1 MADKTLVEK
10 IKQGRQY
17 RAMSLNADSDGGEN
31 KSYLIKGYAA
41 TFNEPYTLYS
51 DKDFEYREQIS
62 PDAFKDCDMS
72 DVILQFDHE
81 GRVFARTGNGTLQ
94 VATDAHGLHITADL
108 SSTEATREIFEEV
121 EKKLITKMSFGFKVS
136 QDTETRSTDENG
148 KEVWLRTITGISK
161 LYDVSLVSLPA
172 NDGTEVSIR
181 SLVDGVITKRAA
193 ELTEQE
199 KKEAEEKARQEAEQK
214 QEAEKRERMRLR
226 ALALIN
232 E

>member
-1 MADKTLVEK
+1 MADKTIVEK
-10 IKQGRQY
+10 ITQGRQY
-17 RAMSLNADSDGGEN
+17 RAMTLNADTDGGEN
-31 KSYLIKGYAA
+31 KNYIIKGYAA

-51 DKDFEYREQIS
+51 DKDFEYREQID
-62 PDAFKDCDMS
+62 PQAFANCDMS

-81 GRVFARTGNGTLQ
+81 GRVFARTSNGTLQ
-94 VATDAHGLHITADL
+94 VNTDAHGLHITADL
-108 SSTEATREIFEEV
+108 SSTEATREIYDEV

-136 QDTETRSTDENG
+136 ADTETRSTDENG
-148 KEVWLRTITGISK
+148 KEIWLRTITAISK
-161 LYDVSLVSLPA
+161 LYDTSLVSLPA

-181 SLVDGVITKRAA
+181 SLVDGVIAKRSA
-193 ELTEQE
+193 EQTEQE

>member
-1 MADKTLVEK
+1 MPEKTIVEK
-10 IKQGRQY
+10 ITQGRQY
-17 RAMSLNADSDGGEN
+17 RAMTLNADTDGGAN
-31 KSYLIKGYAA
+31 KNYIIKGYAA

-81 GRVFARTGNGTLQ
+81 GRVFARTSNGTLQ
-94 VATDAHGLHITADL
+94 VNTDAHGLHITADL
-108 SSTEATREIFEEV
+108 SSTEATREIYDEV

-136 QDTETRSTDENG
+136 ADTETRSTDENG
-148 KEVWLRTITGISK
+148 KEIWLRTITGISK

-181 SLVDGVITKRAA
+181 SLVDGVIAKRSA
-193 ELTEQE
+193 ELTDKE

-214 QEAEKRERMRLR
+214 AEAEKRERMRLR

>member
-1 MADKTLVEK
+1 MADKTIVEK
-10 IKQGRQY
+10 ITQGRQY
-17 RAMSLNADSDGGEN
+17 RTMTLNADTDGGEN
-31 KSYLIKGYAA
+31 KNYIIKGYAA

-51 DKDFEYREQIS
+51 DKDFEYREQID
-62 PDAFKDCDMS
+62 PQAFANCDMS

-81 GRVFARTGNGTLQ
+81 GRVFARTSNGTLQ
-94 VATDAHGLHITADL
+94 VNTDAHGLHITADL
-108 SSTEATREIFEEV
+108 SSTETTREIYDEV

-136 QDTETRSTDENG
+136 ADTETRSTDENG
-148 KEVWLRTITGISK
+148 KEIWLRTITAISK
-161 LYDVSLVSLPA
+161 LYDTSLVSLPA

-181 SLVDGVITKRAA
+181 SLVDGVIAKRSA
-193 ELTEQE
+193 ELTDKE

-214 QEAEKRERMRLR
+214 AEAEKRERMRLR